1 MPITYQ
7 EIEERI
13 ANAVE
18 YLSNFP
24 DAKIAKVARDFDV
37 PDQRLR
43 YRLKTGRS
51 KIT

>member
-13 ANAVE
+13 ANAIE

-24 DAKIAKVARDFDV
+24 DAKIAKIARDFDV
-37 PDQRLR
+37 PD
-43 YRLKTGRS
+43 
-51 KIT
+51 